1 MPPKKAP
8 PIILK
13 VNWGNDEV
21 HKEDKGKAPAPPS
34 PTPSDDSEFGGPPTP
49 MASPEFKALEAELH
63 LVMSNVV
70 VPPAAPVPI
79 PPPDTEMSDSSSSG
93 NSPPQQKHSVVASST
108 SDNVPKPEHPGI
120 PKWAEI
126 GHLDPFQKE
135 FASHFTREIMKPLT
149 YKLLANA
156 WQEELEARREMGGM
170 DSMDWQTDFEYELG
184 DWITYLVEIM
194 VSVREYE

>member
-8 PIILK
+8 LIILK
-13 VNWGNDEV
+13 VDYGNDEV
-21 HKEDKGKAPAPPS
+21 HKEGKGKGKAPAPPS
-34 PTPSDDSEFGGPPTP
+34 PTPSDDSEFGGPPAP
-49 MASPEFKALEAELH
+49 MASPEFKALEADLH
-63 LVMSNVV
+63 RIMSAVV
-70 VPPAAPVPI
+70 APPAAPPPI
-79 PPPDTEMSDSSSSG
+79 SPPDTDMSDASSSE
-93 NSPPQQKHSVVASST
+93 NSPPQQTHAVIASSA
-108 SDNVPKPEHPGI
+108 SDNVPKPEHPRT

-126 GHLDPFQKE
+126 GHLNPFQKE

-156 WQEELEARREMGGM
+156 WHEELESRREAGGM

-194 VSVREYE
+194 VSV